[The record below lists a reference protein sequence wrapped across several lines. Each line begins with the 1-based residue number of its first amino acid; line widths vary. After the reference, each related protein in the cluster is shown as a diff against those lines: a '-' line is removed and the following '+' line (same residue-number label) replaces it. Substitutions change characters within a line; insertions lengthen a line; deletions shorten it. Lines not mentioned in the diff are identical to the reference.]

1 MSKENNLN
9 NRKASTMQKVS
20 KTLGDIFIPIIPV
33 LVATGLFIGLRG
45 FVINLGYQ
53 LNPNVELFSE
63 ILTDIVFMF
72 LPVLVSWSTVKAFG
86 GRPVVGIVLGLMLV
100 APQLP
105 SAWDV
110 SEGVEPLKITVF
122 GMQLALKGYQGSVI
136 PALFVGIIAAKIE
149 KLLQKV
155 VPEVLEIIIIP
166 FLTLLISVF
175 LGLLIIG
182 PFMNGVE
189 QHVLEAFTSFLNL
202 PFGIGGFIIGGVNQI
217 IVITGMHH
225 ALAALEI
232 KLLSQTGLNPFNA
245 AITGAIAAQGAAA
258 LAVALKTKNRTKRS
272 LYISSAVPA
281 FLGIGEPAIFGVN
294 LRLIKPFIFALIGGS
309 VAGGFS
315 SMIGL
320 AGNGMGITVL
330 PGILLYLNE
339 NIIGYIL
346 TNLIG
351 IVVSFA
357 LTYLFFEEE
366 DLLEE
371 ASKD

>member
-1 MSKENNLN
+1 
-9 NRKASTMQKVS
+9 
-20 KTLGDIFIPIIPV
+20 
-33 LVATGLFIGLRG
+33 
-45 FVINLGYQ
+45 
-53 LNPNVELFSE
+53 
-63 ILTDIVFMF
+63 
-72 LPVLVSWSTVKAFG
+72 
-86 GRPVVGIVLGLMLV
+86 
-100 APQLP
+100 
-105 SAWDV
+105 
-110 SEGVEPLKITVF
+110 
-122 GMQLALKGYQGSVI
+122 
-136 PALFVGIIAAKIE
+136 
-149 KLLQKV
+149 
-155 VPEVLEIIIIP
+155 
-166 FLTLLISVF
+166 
-175 LGLLIIG
+175 
-182 PFMNGVE
+182 MNGVE